1 MLGPMREALFLTVAV
16 LAFVG
21 AAFVPGGAIDSAT
34 ENAEELA
41 GSEGDVMHVGKR
53 SAPGAKSDGYAAWAA
68 GSTEL
73 PRAADGH
80 FYADASVNGSRVNF
94 LVDTG
99 ASMIALTGA
108 DAQAAGL
115 YWSDAEVQM
124 VARGA
129 SGPVY
134 GVAITLDRVTLGGHE
149 ARNVS
154 AIIVPEGLG
163 ISLLGQSFLST
174 IQPVRI
180 DSDRMVLGG

>member
-1 MLGPMREALFLTVAV
+1 MGVMREAVFLAVAV

-21 AAFVPGGAIDSAT
+21 AAFVPGGAMDSAT
-34 ENAEELA
+34 EGAETLA
-41 GSEGDVMHVGKR
+41 EGERQVLHTG
-53 SAPGAKSDGYAAWAA
+53 SAPEAARGDSYAAWAA

-73 PRAADGH
+73 PRSADGH
-80 FYADASVNGSRVNF
+80 FYADASINGARVNF

-99 ASMIALTGA
+99 ASMVALTGA
-108 DAQAAGL
+108 DAQAAGI
-115 YWSDAEVQM
+115 YWSDADVRA

-134 GVAITLDRVTLGGHE
+134 GVTLTLERVSLGGHE

-154 AIIVPEGLG
+154 AIVVPEGLG
-163 ISLLGQSFLST
+163 VSLLGQSFLQT

-180 DSDRMVLGG
+180 ENDRMVLGG